1 VIASLNGTVFSLTQQ
16 QLVIDVAGVGYQV
29 FITPQTSS
37 TLRVGEIARLHT
49 ALIVREDAFTLFGF
63 ANQEE
68 LEMFDLLR
76 SVTGVGPKSA
86 LGILAALSADQIRS
100 AVLSDDDA
108 AFRSVS
114 GIGPK
119 TAKLITVTL
128 AGKLPG
134 IAVSSASKSSNV
146 TGKSSL
152 VDLASVS
159 LALQGLGWP
168 ERAAT
173 QAVREAAN
181 ALGSAV
187 TADALLR
194 AALGSLGSGKSISGG
209 DE

>member
-1 VIASLNGTVFSLTQQ
+1 VIASLNGTVFSLTQH

-29 FITPQTSS
+29 FVTPQTSS
-37 TLRVGEIARLHT
+37 TLRLGELARLHT

-86 LGILAALSADQIRS
+86 LGILATLTADQIRI
-100 AVLSDDDA
+100 AVQSEDDA

-128 AGKLPG
+128 AGKLSGLASLQSPK
-134 IAVSSASKSSNV
+134 ASSV
-146 TGKSSL
+146 TGSQKR

-168 ERAAT
+168 ERSAT
-173 QAVREAAN
+173 QAVRDAAHT
-181 ALGSAV
+181 LGDSA

>member
-1 VIASLNGTVFSLTQQ
+1 MIASLTGTVFSLTQH

-29 FITPQTSS
+29 FVTPQTSS
-37 TLRVGEIARLHT
+37 QLRLGESARLHT

-86 LGILAALSADQIRS
+86 LGILAALTADQIRV
-100 AVLSDDDA
+100 AVLSEDDA

-128 AGKLPG
+128 AGKLKGLIPT
-134 IAVSSASKSSNV
+134 SSNKSSGESA
-146 TGKSSL
+146 TPK

-168 ERAAT
+168 ERSAN
-173 QAVREAAN
+173 QAVREAAA
-181 ALGSAV
+181 ALGSAA

-194 AALGSLGSGKSISGG
+194 SALGALGSGKSISGG

>member
-1 VIASLNGTVFSLTQQ
+1 MIASLTGTVFSLTQH

-29 FITPQTSS
+29 FVTPQTSS
-37 TLRVGEIARLHT
+37 QLRLGEIARLHT

-86 LGILAALSADQIRS
+86 LGILAALTADQIRA
-100 AVLSDDDA
+100 AVLSEDDA

-128 AGKLPG
+128 AGKLKGLIPT
-134 IAVSSASKSSNV
+134 SSNKSSGESA
-146 TGKSSL
+146 TPK

-168 ERAAT
+168 ERSAN
-173 QAVREAAN
+173 QAVREAA
-181 ALGSAV
+181 ATLGSTA

-194 AALGSLGSGKSISGG
+194 SALGALGSGKSISGG